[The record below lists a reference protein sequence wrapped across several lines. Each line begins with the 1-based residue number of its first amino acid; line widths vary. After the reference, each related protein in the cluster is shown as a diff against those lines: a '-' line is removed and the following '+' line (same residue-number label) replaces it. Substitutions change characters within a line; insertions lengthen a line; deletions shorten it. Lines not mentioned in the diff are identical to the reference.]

1 MFKRKKVSPPDEVRN
16 ASEYVAFKDLVH
28 NGRQELT
35 DYVNWL
41 ESELEEKEKLWANF
55 HRFFAVTYM
64 RLRSVLPDL
73 KKIEEFYREDPK
85 PYEFSKCFRVRCPF
99 DEDSYYVVQYSK
111 EKPVDI
117 DKIPEEFYAPHD
129 IDIRRDKEKV
139 ELTEEEYIALFLYG
153 IIKDNLEKV
162 KKLLEF
168 DDDPL
173 GFSVKMMAELGKRSD
188 SRGLELWTIAA
199 LYEQKAEKVVA
210 DVKLRKNNP
219 YVKYMGI

>member
-1 MFKRKKVSPPDEVRN
+1 MFKRKKVSPPDEVRK
-16 ASEYVAFKDLVH
+16 ASEYVAFKALV
-28 NGRQELT
+28 RKSRPELT

-64 RLRSVLPDL
+64 RLKSVLPDL
-73 KKIEEFYREDPK
+73 QKRDDFYREDPK
-85 PYEFSKCFRVRCPF
+85 PYEFSECLRVRCPF
-99 DEDSYYVVQYSK
+99 DEDSYYAVQYSK

-117 DKIPEEFYAPHD
+117 DKIPETFYAPHD
-129 IDIRRDKEKV
+129 PRRDKEKV
-139 ELTEEEYIALFLYG
+139 ELTKEEYIALFLYR
-153 IIKDNLEKV
+153 IIKDDLENV

-173 GFSVKMMAELGKRSD
+173 GFSVKMMAEMAKKND

-199 LYEQKAEKVVA
+199 TYEQKSETIEA
-210 DVKLRKNNP
+210 DVELQSYNP
-219 YVKYMGI
+219 YVKYLGI